1 MLGRLLQGVTASV
14 AVAIVP
20 AIGKPTVLAKPQ
32 LWLLL
37 VLGVLANLFQP
48 SYKPFDRS
56 APTLDRGTA
65 LQNLWTCGLVQLL
78 AVVEAIYVRYP
89 SSFEWDVV
97 VTVSFS
103 LMVVGLAV
111 RTWAVFTLGRFFTW
125 HVTVQEGQKVI
136 RSGPY
141 RYVRHPSYLGA
152 LLAYFFGTT
161 FFHSWASMCLAA
173 IALPA
178 AFFRRIKLE
187 EAVLKRSLGQEYEKY
202 CKEVPALIPVK
213 AYFSCQHVAASDT

>member
-1 MLGRLLQGVTASV
+1 MLGRLLQGVIVSV
-14 AVAIVP
+14 VVAIVP
-20 AIGKPTVLAKPQ
+20 AIGKPTALAKPQ

-48 SYKPFDRS
+48 SYKPFDRA

-65 LQNLWTCGLVQLL
+65 LQNLWTCAFVQLL
-78 AVVEAIYVRYP
+78 AVLEAIYVGYP
-89 SSFEWDVV
+89 TSFEWDVV
-97 VTVSFS
+97 ATVSFS
-103 LMVVGLAV
+103 LMVMGLAV

-125 HVTVQEGQKVI
+125 HVTVQEGQQVI
-136 RSGPY
+136 RRGPY

-152 LLAYFFGTT
+152 LLTYFFGTT
-161 FFHSWASMCLAA
+161 FLHAWISMCVAT

-187 EAVLKRSLGQEYEKY
+187 EVVLEQSLGQEYENY
-202 CKEVPALIPVK
+202 CKEVPALIPGIR
-213 AYFSCQHVAASDT
+213 